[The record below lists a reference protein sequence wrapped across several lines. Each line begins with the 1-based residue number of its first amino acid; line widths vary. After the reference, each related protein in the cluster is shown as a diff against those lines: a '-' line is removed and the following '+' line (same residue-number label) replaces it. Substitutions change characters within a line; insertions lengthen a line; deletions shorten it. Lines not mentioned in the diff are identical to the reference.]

1 MKPSVLIVDDKHDM
15 LMLLERIISGELDV
29 DVNTS
34 DNGKDALALIS
45 RKPVSVVLADIKMP
59 GMDGIELLRQ
69 VKKMDNSIVVIMMT
83 AYGTIET
90 AVESLKLGAY
100 DFVAKPFDEERLVHT
115 VKMALERCDLI
126 RKNLTLE
133 QRIKEKETVEQ
144 FVGQSQPVQKL
155 VETIRLVAK
164 TDVTV
169 LITGETGTGKDLAA
183 KMIHAL
189 SNRADKPFVAVNCPA
204 IPENILES
212 ELFGYKKGAFTGATH
227 DRDGLF
233 QTAQGGTILL
243 DEIGDISPVLQ
254 AKLLRVLQE
263 KEIKPLGETRTHKVD
278 VRVIAATN
286 QNLTEKIASD
296 QFRQDLYYRLNV
308 VSIHTPSLREIS
320 TDIPLVANH
329 LLALYCSEL
338 AMPQKRF
345 SEDALKILV
354 SKKWNGNIRE
364 LQNEIKRVVIFSKGQ
379 TINPEDFSCECLRA
393 VCPEDS
399 LSTICNLAYKEA
411 RKSIL
416 EKFNV
421 QYITNLL
428 KDLEGNVS
436 LSAKKASIE
445 RQSLQQL
452 MRKYGINA
460 DDYRKSANKI

>member
-45 RKPVSVVLADIKMP
+45 SKPVSVVLADIKMP

-212 ELFGYKKGAFTGATH
+212 ELFGYKKGAFTA
-227 DRDGLF
+227 RLM
-233 QTAQGGTILL
+233 
-243 DEIGDISPVLQ
+243 IGMVFSRLHK
-254 AKLLRVLQE
+254 AARFCLTKLVTYHQCSR
-263 KEIKPLGETRTHKVD
+263 
-278 VRVIAATN
+278 
-286 QNLTEKIASD
+286 QNS
-296 QFRQDLYYRLNV
+296 
-308 VSIHTPSLREIS
+308 
-320 TDIPLVANH
+320 
-329 LLALYCSEL
+329 
-338 AMPQKRF
+338 
-345 SEDALKILV
+345 
-354 SKKWNGNIRE
+354 
-364 LQNEIKRVVIFSKGQ
+364 
-379 TINPEDFSCECLRA
+379 
-393 VCPEDS
+393 
-399 LSTICNLAYKEA
+399 
-411 RKSIL
+411 
-416 EKFNV
+416 
-421 QYITNLL
+421 
-428 KDLEGNVS
+428 
-436 LSAKKASIE
+436 
-445 RQSLQQL
+445 
-452 MRKYGINA
+452 
-460 DDYRKSANKI
+460 

>member
-1 MKPSVLIVDDKHDM
+1 
-15 LMLLERIISGELDV
+15 
-29 DVNTS
+29 
-34 DNGKDALALIS
+34 
-45 RKPVSVVLADIKMP
+45 
-59 GMDGIELLRQ
+59 
-69 VKKMDNSIVVIMMT
+69 
-83 AYGTIET
+83 
-90 AVESLKLGAY
+90 
-100 DFVAKPFDEERLVHT
+100 
-115 VKMALERCDLI
+115 
-126 RKNLTLE
+126 
-133 QRIKEKETVEQ
+133 
-144 FVGQSQPVQKL
+144 
-155 VETIRLVAK
+155 
-164 TDVTV
+164 
-169 LITGETGTGKDLAA
+169 
-183 KMIHAL
+183 
-189 SNRADKPFVAVNCPA
+189 
-204 IPENILES
+204 
-212 ELFGYKKGAFTGATH
+212 
-227 DRDGLF
+227 
-233 QTAQGGTILL
+233 
-243 DEIGDISPVLQ
+243 
-254 AKLLRVLQE
+254 
-263 KEIKPLGETRTHKVD
+263 LGETRTHKVD